1 MMEELAALAQWHNV
15 RFMAE
20 GLWITL
26 RISGL
31 TIFFS
36 FILGT
41 VLGIIR
47 YSGHWL
53 FSRLAAIYIEG
64 FRASPLILLVL
75 LFRFTMPLKP
85 VDSGTLALTLFT
97 AAIVAEIVRG
107 GLNAVDKGQWE
118 AARSQGFTWVQTM
131 RYIVLPQAM
140 RKMIPPLIGQ
150 FITVV
155 KDTSYV
161 WVVGVQE
168 LTGKGV
174 IILGRHGSTVQFFA
188 IFGLIG
194 LVYYLLCLGLNRFGS
209 WQERRMSWLTM

>member
-1 MMEELAALAQWHNV
+1 MMEDLSALAQWHNV
-15 RFMAE
+15 VFMAE
-20 GLWITL
+20 GLWITI
-26 RISGL
+26 RISVL
-31 TIFFS
+31 TIIFS
-36 FILGT
+36 FVAGT
-41 VLGIIR
+41 VLGVVR

-53 FSRLAAIYIEG
+53 FSRLAAVYIEG

-75 LFRFTMPLKP
+75 LLRFTTPMKP
-85 VDSGTLALTLFT
+85 VNSGTLALSLFT
-97 AAIVAEIVRG
+97 AAVVAEVVRG
-107 GLNAVDKGQWE
+107 GLNSVDKGQWE
-118 AARSQGFTWVQTM
+118 AARSQGFSWLQIM
-131 RYIVLPQAM
+131 QHIVLPQAM

-174 IILGRHGSTVQFFA
+174 IILGQHGSTIQFFA

-194 LVYYLLCLGLNRFGS
+194 LVYYLLCWGLNRFGS